1 MKIPVFN
8 KIAFAVFLVF
18 CLLLVNCKKE
28 KTEPFEVKFPVKFM
42 LTKKY
47 QDWFRLMNSHDT
59 LIFINQNSDTIYMK
73 TDGMSENLFFS
84 QYEVRQG
91 QQLSNYYTCQSEYLK
106 TFKIGY
112 QLYAINDS
120 SANLML
126 VTILG
131 YLMNNQ
137 RTKNYT
143 YSSAELFLKPV
154 KDSFSVEKANS
165 RLRYLDSVTLQNKLF
180 YSSYYIDSSQNLA
193 NGYLSNHY
201 YFNLKSGF
209 IAFNTWDGKEW
220 VRIK

>member
-1 MKIPVFN
+1 MKILVFN
-8 KIAFAVFLVF
+8 KIAFALFLVF

-28 KTEPFEVKFPVKFM
+28 KTEPIEVKFPVKFM

-47 QDWFRLMNSHDT
+47 QDWFKAMNSAES
-59 LIFINQNSDTIYMK
+59 LVFINENYDTIVLK
-73 TDGMSENLFFS
+73 TDVMSEDLFFA
-84 QYEVRQG
+84 QNDMRQG
-91 QQLSNYYTCQSEYLK
+91 QQLTNYYTCQSDYLK

-126 VTILG
+126 VTISGNLKD
-131 YLMNNQ
+131 NQ
-137 RTKNYT
+137 KINNYT
-143 YSSAELFLKPV
+143 FSSVELFLKPV

-165 RLRYLDSVTLQNKLF
+165 RVRYLDTVTLQNKLF
-180 YSSYYIDSSQNLA
+180 SSSYYIDSSQNLA

-201 YFNLKSGF
+201 YFSPKSGF
-209 IAFNTWDGKEW
+209 IAFNTRDGKEW